1 MNGYFKLCWLVVIGT
16 GLSSCASLP
25 GGVSRSE
32 WNAMSAAK
40 QAEYRRLQRSEDLR
54 VRQVFDDH
62 RRASNDAIRA
72 IESRVSQIPDP

>member
-1 MNGYFKLCWLVVIGT
+1 MNGYLKLFFLVVLGS
-16 GLSSCASLP
+16 LFSSCASFP
-25 GGVSRSE
+25 GGVSRAE
-32 WNAMSAAK
+32 WNAMSPAK

-62 RRASNDAIRA
+62 KRTSNDTIRA